1 MLDDFP
7 EDVPEDAPQDAP
19 EDVADVEPAP
29 ERELMTYAEF
39 GEAFMEQILHVDRVL
54 ECIDRILGEDIRLGP
69 MGAGPGRKIA
79 KLTAQGRFRPS
90 RGRRLPGPLIRFA
103 VEVPVDVTFDLDLPL
118 DSLRFH
124 AQVLIP
130 LGITLKVAEP
140 LTILWEV
147 TAPQEDQVVLDLSTE
162 KRRSAVL
169 QKMAGMEGELR
180 RFLIRFVD
188 RELSKPHVDR
198 ATHIELDSII
208 NNAWE
213 ALACQ
218 FLPNSPED
226 RTR

>member
-1 MLDDFP
+1 MTEAPALQDPDDLP
-7 EDVPEDAPQDAP
+7 
-19 EDVADVEPAP
+19 VEPLP

-39 GEAFMEQILHVDRVL
+39 GERFMDQVLHVDRVL

-90 RGRRLPGPLIRFA
+90 RGRRLPGPLVRFA

-124 AQVLIP
+124 ATVLIP
-130 LGITLKVAEP
+130 IGITLKVAEP
-140 LTILWEV
+140 LTIVWDV
-147 TAPQEDQVVLDLSTE
+147 IPPHEDQVVLDLSTE

-169 QKMAGMEGELR
+169 QKLAGMEGELR
-180 RFLIRFVD
+180 RFLIRFVH

-198 ATHIELDSII
+198 ATHIELDRVID
-208 NNAWE
+208 NAWE